1 MKLLIRVLT
10 FLLALLPAS
19 LAHAEWR
26 EAETP
31 HFKIYGNLSE
41 GQLTRF
47 AERLEAVDSL
57 LRLATATNDNLPPVK
72 VRIFLLETQED
83 VLRAYGGSNKDIAG
97 FYTVNMHGPLAASPR
112 RLGPDS
118 AGGAD
123 VILFHEYAHHFLLQY
138 LPAVY
143 PSWVV
148 EGFAEL
154 ASTAQPMGNGKIAWG
169 KAASHRGYSLTSA
182 RWIAVPTLMSS
193 QWEELPKDTD
203 FYGQSWLMAHYL
215 ILSDKRP
222 GQLTKYLGLL
232 RSGVDRP
239 EAARQAFGDLAT
251 LNRELRIYLE
261 QASFPYRAVP
271 IPKTSAG
278 QIKIR
283 PLTAAEADL
292 IPETVSFRDH
302 MRESRRAAYLQGLR
316 TKVAKHPRH
325 PFALQLLADAEY
337 VAEDYKASR
346 AAVDQLLAVAP
357 NHRPGML
364 RKAMLILKEA
374 EDADTASAQRAKAAE
389 ARKLIVAANKADPED
404 PQPLIAYYESYRV
417 TGEAVPK
424 VAIDGLM
431 QALGT
436 IPQDSGVRM
445 TLVQALASQG
455 RFAEAAHFLEPIAY
469 DPHPSE
475 ESKSAMELL
484 AKFRE
489 QAKGKKGS

>member
-1 MKLLIRVLT
+1 MRIAA
-10 FLLALLPAS
+10 LALLLLGAAPAQ
-19 LAHAEWR
+19 AEWR

-31 HFKIYGNLSE
+31 HFKIRADLSE
-41 GQLTRF
+41 AQLTRF

-57 LRLATATNDNLPPVK
+57 LRLATATNDKLPPVK
-72 VRIFLLETQED
+72 VRIFLLESQED

-97 FYTVNMHGPLAASPR
+97 FYTVNAHGPLAVSPR

-118 AGGAD
+118 AGDAD
-123 VILFHEYAHHFLLQY
+123 VILFHEYAHHFMLQY

-193 QWEELPKDTD
+193 QWEELPKNTD

-215 ILSDKRP
+215 ILSGKRP

-232 RSGVDRP
+232 RNGVDRP
-239 EAARQAFGDLAT
+239 EAARQAFGDLTA

-271 IPKTSAG
+271 IAKTSASR
-278 QIKIR
+278 IRIR
-283 PLTAAEADL
+283 PLSAAEADL
-292 IPETVSFRDH
+292 VLETASFSDH
-302 MRESRRAAYLQGLR
+302 MRKSRRPAYLQGLR
-316 TKVAKHPRH
+316 AKVAKHPRD
-325 PFALQLLADAEY
+325 PFALQLLADAEF

-357 NHRPGML
+357 DHRPGML

-374 EDADTASAQRAKAAE
+374 EDAETASAQRAKATE

-404 PQPLIAYYESYRV
+404 PQPLIAYYQSFRV
-417 TGEAVPK
+417 TGEAVPN
-424 VAIDGLM
+424 VAIEGLM

-445 TLVQALASQG
+445 MLVEALASKK
-455 RFAEAAHFLEPIAY
+455 RFTEAAHYLEPIAY

-475 ESKSAMELL
+475 DTKSAMEFL
-484 AKFRE
+484 AKLRE
-489 QAKGKKGS
+489 QANGKKGS